1 MKIKVVNLA
10 NTDYL
15 TDMDY
20 IPNVG
25 DLICENY
32 RGLNTMFRIDN
43 VVHLLKKN
51 TVIVFVRI
59 VDENYLLNV
68 IEKENPYWN

>member
-10 NTDYL
+10 NTFYL

-20 IPNVG
+20 IPNKG

-32 RGLNTMFRIDN
+32 RGSDTMFRVDN
-43 VVHLLKKN
+43 VVHLLKKK

-68 IEKENPYWN
+68 IEQENPYWN

>member
-20 IPNVG
+20 IPNTG
-25 DLICENY
+25 DLIYENY
-32 RGLNTMFRIDN
+32 RGLNTMFRVDN